1 MRGVKDFLNQN
12 LPAMVDYILTVSTPV
27 PDPFSPH
34 SGHPAHSLQRYNI
47 VSSLHERG
55 STMPFLERESIPLLP
70 HVLDIPRHLACI
82 TSSVIRSARSANKEK
97 SSHGDNQH
105 LSDLCAQCFSLE
117 EQSLAR
123 VTQLAG
129 VESPHTAFKW
139 DVLRMQSIVPSAAP
153 PSPVSPSKS
162 GEPQKVS
169 RPYTTPSS
177 SILSETARQKEPSED
192 SLSSSPVPHDLFSPR
207 RGSVPDTST
216 TPKAPSSPE
225 DRTPR
230 PRFLRP
236 KSISADSIS
245 TFVSRAG
252 AEVSRSLRN
261 PPDCQDEASRKRKN
275 VLHGILTK
283 R

>member
-55 STMPFLERESIPLLP
+55 STMPLLERESIPLLP

-82 TSSVIRSARSANKEK
+82 TSSVIRSQRSADPKD
-97 SSHGDNQH
+97 HGGNQH

-117 EQSLAR
+117 EQSLTR
-123 VTQLAG
+123 VTQLAS
-129 VESPHTAFKW
+129 VESSHTTFKW
-139 DVLRMQSIVPSAAP
+139 DVLRMRSIVPSAASSP
-153 PSPVSPSKS
+153 PVSPSKS

-169 RPYTTPSS
+169 RPYTAASS
-177 SILSETARQKEPSED
+177 SISSETAYQKGPPED
-192 SLSSSPVPHDLFSPR
+192 SLPSSPAPHDLFSPR
-207 RGSVPDTST
+207 RGSVPDISP
-216 TPKAPSSPE
+216 TPNAPSSPE

-261 PPDCQDEASRKRKN
+261 PPDFQDEASRKRKS